1 MAENK
6 QWKAKNDEVKAAII
20 IEKIK
25 NPDASLRD
33 IAQKVDANKDTVWKT
48 IKEDLPVVAAKSER
62 IRKIVDNDKEI
73 LELWTAIS
81 LDKFRR
87 LHKNGKSQE
96 NPNWIDYELNDVKT
110 MNEILDKAKWRVILL
125 WGTITDEEWGLK
137 LTSDEID
144 NTPLDE
150 VKLHIQSLINKKK

>member
-6 QWKAKNDEVKAAII
+6 QWKAKNDEVKAKII

-62 IRKIVDNDKEI
+62 IQKIVDNDKEI
-73 LELWTAIS
+73 LELWTDIS
-81 LDKFRR
+81 LDKFRQ
-87 LHKNGKSQE
+87 LHKERKCQE
-96 NPNWIDYELNDVKT
+96 NPNWTVFDLNEVKT
-110 MNEILDKAKWRVILL
+110 MNEILDKAKTRMVLL
-125 WGTITDEEWGLK
+125 WWDVTDNEWGLK
-137 LTSDEID
+137 NMKDCSDEELD
-144 NTPLDE
+144 N
-150 VKLHIQSLINKKK
+150 IING